1 MAVPSFTHLHGSLGL
16 GLGLGYSPSWLLRVS
31 LRRARGI
38 LPRQAQ
44 STCEAESQRTHMG
57 GVHMGG
63 VHGWGT
69 HGWGTH
75 WYEVFETHFRFQ
87 VRTFRATPEILIPPL
102 LFGSW

>member
-63 VHGWGT
+63 VHIGMKCLK
-69 HGWGTH
+69 HISD
-75 WYEVFETHFRFQ
+75 FRLERFA
-87 VRTFRATPEILIPPL
+87 RPL
-102 LFGSW
+102 RF